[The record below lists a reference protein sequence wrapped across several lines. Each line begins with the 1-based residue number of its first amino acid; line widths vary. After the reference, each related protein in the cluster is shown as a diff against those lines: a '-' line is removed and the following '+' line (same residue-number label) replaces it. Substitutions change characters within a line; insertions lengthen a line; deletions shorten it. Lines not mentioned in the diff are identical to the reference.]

1 MIDLIFYVVMFYV
14 LHLFLKMG
22 FSSHKIPFV
31 NFTHVGGDVSNMTEL
46 SNRVALAADNLRQTL
61 PVFLTFSVLS
71 VVLNI
76 ENLLLAQI
84 WFGLRIV
91 YLLGA
96 AIDLYIIPLI
106 RPLIWVPSIVII
118 VMMGLNLCTS

>member
-1 MIDLIFYVVMFYV
+1 
-14 LHLFLKMG
+14 
-22 FSSHKIPFV
+22 
-31 NFTHVGGDVSNMTEL
+31 MTEL

-91 YLLGA
+91 YLIGA
-96 AIDLYIIPLI
+96 ILNLYKIPLL
-106 RPLIWVPSIVII
+106 RPAIWVPSVVVLI
-118 VMMGLNLCTS
+118 MMGINLV

>member
-22 FSSHKIPFV
+22 FSIHKIPFV

-91 YLLGA
+91 YLIGA
-96 AIDLYIIPLI
+96 ILNLYTIPFL
-106 RPLIWVPSIVII
+106 RPAIWVPSVVVLI
-118 VMMGLNLCTS
+118 MMGINLV

>member
-31 NFTHVGGDVSNMTEL
+31 NFTHVGGDISNMTEL

-71 VVLNI
+71 VVLDV

-91 YLLGA
+91 YLIGA
-96 AIDLYIIPLI
+96 ILNLYTIPLL
-106 RPLIWVPSIVII
+106 RPAIWVPSVIVL
-118 VMMGLNLCTS
+118 VMMGTNLL